1 MGKKYDDKQ
10 YAESGD
16 RFTCYDRLLVEL
28 NNQMY
33 YDEGTYK
40 KFLNEN
46 GLTWNDD
53 YDKNTDHVQLL
64 ETVYTILQT
73 LYNNISIYRKIET
86 EFVTESAA
94 ATSLQA
100 RLKALRA
107 EIERVKDDMHYED
120 SDFTFMY
127 YTR

>member
-1 MGKKYDDKQ
+1 MEKKYDDEQ
-10 YAESGD
+10 YAKSGD

-33 YDEGTYK
+33 YDESTYK

-94 ATSLQA
+94 ATSLQT
-100 RLKALRA
+100 RLKVLRA

>member
-1 MGKKYDDKQ
+1 M
-10 YAESGD
+10 
-16 RFTCYDRLLVEL
+16 VEL

-86 EFVTESAA
+86 EFVNESAA

>member
-1 MGKKYDDKQ
+1 MRKKYDDEQ

-33 YDEGTYK
+33 YDESTYK

-64 ETVYTILQT
+64 ETVYAILQT

-94 ATSLQA
+94 ATSLQT
-100 RLKALRA
+100 RLKVLRA